1 MAITGTGQLGD
12 SLIEVMSGEFDM
24 IVPRN
29 YIYSQSPLAVVPA
42 GGILQAGAGF
52 SSLRIPSYHRLLPAN
67 TTRSE
72 VTDISP
78 VQLKDS
84 QVTISH
90 SLYGNA
96 VQLSRKVQIS
106 ASKDVFAIA
115 AQLVAENAAESVDY
129 VARSIAIAGRSF
141 ELGNGSSRDAVS
153 ADGAL
158 TPGML
163 YNAAGYLASAPKLD
177 GGLNQPTIGGGLAAI
192 MRNAVIAD
200 LAENSSIIL
209 LGQYRDNAPETV
221 LMGEVGA
228 HMSGIRLI
236 VSDYAKVFHG
246 GGSTVGFACSSD
258 NLSSAVVAG
267 DTSMSV
273 TTAISSGLGTYLTVG
288 TRETTANGEQTN
300 VETVYVPAVSSGMDL
315 AGGAPNGG
323 LVYDHSSDTDVG
335 GFNQVHAVVIFGAK
349 SLMKVHDG
357 AIGSNP
363 QLLPPKV
370 DGLLDQWDSAQWRWY
385 GGFGRWAE
393 NRLYRLEVGSN
404 RQVLGI

>member
-1 MAITGTGQLGD
+1 MTISGTGQLGD

-42 GGILQAGAGF
+42 GGILQTGAGF

-78 VQLKDS
+78 VQMKDS

-96 VQLSRKVQIS
+96 VQLSLKVQKS
-106 ASKDVFAIA
+106 ASKDVFQIA
-115 AQLVAENAAESVDY
+115 AQLVAENAAESVDF
-129 VARSIAIAGRSF
+129 VARSIAIAGRAF
-141 ELGNGSSRDAVS
+141 ELGNGSSRDAVN
-153 ADGAL
+153 ADGAM

-163 YNAAGYLASAPKLD
+163 FNAAGYLASAPKLD

-192 MRNAVIAD
+192 MRNAIIAD

-228 HMSGIRLI
+228 HVSGIRLV
-236 VSDYAKVFHG
+236 VSDFAKIFHG
-246 GGSTVGFACSSD
+246 AGSSFVCSTG
-258 NLSSAVVAG
+258 NLSNPAVAG
-267 DTSMSV
+267 NTTV
-273 TTAISSGLGTYLTVG
+273 AVGTAISSGTGTYLTLG
-288 TRETTANGEQTN
+288 TRETTGNGEQTN
-300 VETVYVPAVSSGMDL
+300 VETIYTPAVSSAMSIV
-315 AGGAPNGG
+315 GGAPNGG
-323 LVYDHSSDTDVG
+323 VVFDHSSATPLG
-335 GFNQVHAVVIFGAK
+335 GHNQVHAVVVFGAK
-349 SLMKVHDG
+349 ALMKVHD
-357 AIGSNP
+357 AEIGSNP

-393 NRLYRLEVGSN
+393 NRLYRMEVGSA
-404 RQVLGI
+404 RQVLGM